1 MLKGVTTWRAAVG
14 RDESHN
20 AKKRGVVAAIPAP
33 LLDFSDKL
41 KDRKLAASWLEAL
54 AVEQMRAESLAAH
67 DGRPRSAPGD
77 QARIEAGECG
87 QFRHAWGAVR
97 ARLDVLHPDW
107 SARAGE
113 IPAAWRPVEFECATC
128 GRRCSV
134 AFLVERDMARRGIRI
149 TSFAESGIV
158 LDLFRRSR
166 VHVGAG
172 DCVEIADVSAFL
184 VEPHANPPTVA
195 PRFVDRGDRFVDRDA
210 ARAERLAERLAE
222 RDAARAEGERKRREY
237 IAETGRESA
246 EGIEFV
252 AWLVQRGYL
261 EPGRSAAFDRDAW
274 EAEIVRQAALVAAE
288 REPEPNA

>member
-87 QFRHAWGAVR
+87 QFRHAWTAVR

-184 VEPHANPPTVA
+184 VEPRANPPTVA
-195 PRFVDRGDRFVDRDA
+195 PRFVDRGDRFADRDA
-210 ARAERLAERLAE
+210 ARAGRLAE
-222 RDAARAEGERKRREY
+222 RDAARAEGERKAQEY

-246 EGIEFV
+246 DGIEFV

-261 EPGRSAAFDRDAW
+261 GTAGRAAFDRDAW
-274 EAEIVRQAALVAAE
+274 EAEIVRQAALAE
-288 REPEPNA
+288 SERDPLDA